1 MGWQTIAKQVEREV
15 NSLPIGYLLHQGEQG
30 QLLKVIRPNLLKL
43 NTSSERAPAGIFQ
56 VPDRPQDLMHKI
68 EDAYKLFYKLYNEE
82 YVPILAKRSKWH
94 DEEED
99 LKENDIVFFKLR
111 DSPMSAT
118 WLIGKVEYV
127 KVSRDGKVRKFGV
140 SYKHDTTNGTRVSQ
154 TIERPVREVVK
165 LMNIEDTTLLDDIKL
180 VQEEAQR

>member
-1 MGWQTIAKQVEREV
+1 M
-15 NSLPIGYLLHQGEQG
+15 
-30 QLLKVIRPNLLKL
+30 
-43 NTSSERAPAGIFQ
+43 
-56 VPDRPQDLMHKI
+56 
-68 EDAYKLFYKLYNEE
+68 
-82 YVPILAKRSKWH
+82 
-94 DEEED
+94 
-99 LKENDIVFFKLR
+99 KENDIVFFKLR

-127 KVSRDGKVRKFGV
+127 KFSRDGKVRKFGV

-180 VQEEAQR
+180 VQEEAQRLFNTRKVVTDEELLDIASSNYFTAADTTFETFTARNEALPRPLLLATEDVGFIGEVQDKENPEESVFICEEQLFNVESEVDQDCRQNVFLN